1 MVLETM
7 DRRRG
12 VRSVVLKPGDRG
24 VVESESTEPPQ
35 RTRAFDGV
43 VHEELAPRNRIR
55 RDDGRKSID
64 TPAAGALCKAGT
76 RWTA

>member
-1 MVLETM
+1 
-7 DRRRG
+7 
-12 VRSVVLKPGDRG
+12 VVLKPGDRG

-35 RTRAFDGV
+35 RPRAIEGV
-43 VHEELAPRNRIR
+43 VHEEPAPRNRIR

-64 TPAAGALCKAGT
+64 APAAGALCKAGT